1 MKDSTFV
8 FIRSTAVSWDR
19 SHLFKKTVS
28 EYQCTCFNLKLNNL
42 LLELITNF
50 PLIKVSKV
58 KNNLLTLT
66 PILIQLIISMVV
78 AANFSIKLLN
88 YGTGPKGAVTISL
101 VCVV

>member
-1 MKDSTFV
+1 M
-8 FIRSTAVSWDR
+8 SWDR
-19 SHLFKKTVS
+19 SHLCKKTVS
-28 EYQCTCFNLKLNNL
+28 EYQYTCFNLKLSNL
-42 LLELITNF
+42 LMELIPNF

-78 AANFSIKLLN
+78 GANISIKLLN

-101 VCVV
+101 VCVI